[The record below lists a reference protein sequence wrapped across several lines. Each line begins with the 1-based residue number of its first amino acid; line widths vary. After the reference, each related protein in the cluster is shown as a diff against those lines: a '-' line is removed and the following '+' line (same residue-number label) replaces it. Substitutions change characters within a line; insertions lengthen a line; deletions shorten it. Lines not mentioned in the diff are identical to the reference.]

1 MTDTELKKLRRAE
14 LLELFL
20 EQSRE
25 VKRLNTELKEAK
37 QDLEDKKIV
46 IDKAGS
52 LAEASL
58 QLNGVFDAA
67 QKAAEQYLLNM
78 ESMMERTTLECQNRN
93 EESQQARVKV
103 QEFCDKMKQ
112 DTQDECRKLR
122 EETEESCQNLKQNT
136 EDECKRLKKETE
148 ESCQNLRQNTEDEC
162 KQLKEDT
169 QEACLKQKSET
180 QEQCQ
185 NKLEETDRMIEEK
198 WTQISSRLEAFYQAH
213 EGLKELIEFDGKVLK
228 Q

>member
-1 MTDTELKKLRRAE
+1 MTDTELKKLRRGE

-25 VKRLNTELKEAK
+25 VKRLNTELKEA
-37 QDLEDKKIV
+37 QQALEDKKIV

-58 QLNGVFDAA
+58 QLNGVFDTA

-93 EESQQARVKV
+93 EASQQAQAKV
-103 QEFCDKMKQ
+103 QEICNKMKQ
-112 DTQDECRKLR
+112 DTQEECKKLKEETEESCQNLRQQVQDECEKLK

-136 EDECKRLKKETE
+136 E
-148 ESCQNLRQNTEDEC
+148 NEC
-162 KQLKEDT
+162 KQLKEAT

-180 QEQCQ
+180 QEKCQ
-185 NKLEETDRMIEEK
+185 NKLEEADRMVEEK
-198 WTQISSRLEAFYQAH
+198 WNQISSRLEAFYQAH

-228 Q
+228 

>member
-25 VKRLNTELKEAK
+25 VKRLSTELKEAK
-37 QDLEDKKIV
+37 QDLEDKKII

-112 DTQDECRKLR
+112 DTQDECRKLK
-122 EETEESCQNLKQNT
+122 EETEGSCQNLKQNT
-136 EDECKRLKKETE
+136 EDECKRLKEETE
-148 ESCQNLRQNTEDEC
+148 ASCQSLKQNTEDEC
-162 KQLKEDT
+162 KQLKEET

-198 WTQISSRLEAFYQAH
+198 WNQISTRLEAFYQAH

-228 Q
+228 

>member
-37 QDLEDKKIV
+37 QALEDKKIV

-93 EESQQARVKV
+93 EESQQARIKV

-112 DTQDECRKLR
+112 DTQDECRKQK
-122 EETEESCQNLKQNT
+122 EETEESCKNLSQRTQDECNKLRKETEETCQNLSQRT
-136 EDECKRLKKETE
+136 EDECRK
-148 ESCQNLRQNTEDEC
+148 
-162 KQLKEDT
+162 LKEET
-169 QEACLKQKSET
+169 RESCLKQKSET

-185 NKLEETDRMIEEK
+185 NKLEEADRMIEEK

-228 Q
+228 